1 MVYYCSADYARFN
14 QRSNK
19 STSGSGDIFMDY
31 GQVVSSVCMYVE
43 NRVHEEISYDEMA
56 RAIGLSYRRIRE
68 VFEACYEMSLARYI
82 LIRRLSNAAFDIA
95 HTKQSLTEISFAYGF
110 EEYNTFSRAFK
121 RIFGITPMDFRK
133 DGHTVGRQALTQG
146 VFAPVVPYEH
156 PNQKPTEGTI
166 LTMSNEC
173 ILLGVPRPEFGGKD
187 PGGECLPFPI
197 VLRNCLNYMG
207 QQMNHSFLLAASG
220 AAFSMRWN
228 LSKWD
233 EGQHDIV
240 LTYENPYKVFERSFQ
255 AAGHSFKMLKREESD
270 KEGFKSLIREEIN
283 AGRPV
288 IALGIVGPPEAC
300 IVAGYKE
307 DGDTLLGWSLFQK
320 GAEFKKGVRYHKNGY
335 FITKSWWENK
345 STMLLMAIGEEQKP
359 LSDDAEILQTALEVM
374 THDNFISSHIEPS
387 EIACG
392 QAAYNAWAE
401 KIDDD
406 ANFAPNQLLP
416 LLKAKYTCHQDG
428 QIMVGAGRMNA
439 IAYLTSVGERHPEV
453 ADLCGQA
460 VDCLKIALSAV
471 AWEMHPLMGQNKR
484 GMSHEKRLANFAAR
498 ETRTQLVGLIRKAQ
512 ENEEKALEI
521 IRQITQLLEDNR
533 L

>member
-1 MVYYCSADYARFN
+1 
-14 QRSNK
+14 
-19 STSGSGDIFMDY
+19 MDS

-43 NRVHEEISYDEMA
+43 NRVRQEISYGEMS

-68 VFEACYEMSLARYI
+68 IFEANYEMSLARFI
-82 LIRRLSNAAFDIA
+82 LTRRLSNAAFRIA
-95 HTKQSLTEISFAYGF
+95 HTQQSLTEIAFEYGF
-110 EEYNTFSRAFK
+110 DEYNTFSRAFK
-121 RIFGITPMDFRK
+121 RTFGITPMDFRK
-133 DGHTVGRQALTQG
+133 AGHTVGRQEITQG
-146 VFAPVVPYEH
+146 VFAPVISHDFSNTKIERA
-156 PNQKPTEGTI
+156 ES
-166 LTMSNEC
+166 TMENEC
-173 ILLGVPRPEFGGKD
+173 ILLGIPRPEFGGKD

-207 QQMNHSFLLAASG
+207 QQISHSFLLSVCG

-240 LTYENPYKVFERSFQ
+240 LTYPDPYKVFERGFH
-255 AAGHSFKMLKREESD
+255 AAGRSFKMLKREASD
-270 KEGFKSLIREEIN
+270 KEGFKNFIREEIN

-300 IVAGYKE
+300 IIAGYR
-307 DGDTLLGWSLFQK
+307 DDVDTLLGWSLFQK
-320 GAEFKKGVRYHKNGY
+320 GAEFKKGVRCHENGY
-335 FITKSWWENK
+335 FITKAWWENK
-345 STMLLMAIGEEQKP
+345 SSVLLMAIGEEQKP
-359 LSDDAEILQTALEVM
+359 LSSDAEILQTALEVM
-374 THDNFISSHIEPS
+374 TLESFVTTHGETS

-401 KIDDD
+401 RIDDD

-428 QIMVGAGRMNA
+428 QIMVGAGRLNA
-439 IAYLTSVGERHPEV
+439 IDYLESVGARHPDV
-453 ADLCGQA
+453 ADLCAQA
-460 VDCLKIALSAV
+460 AAYFRKTLSAA

-484 GMSHEKRLANFAAR
+484 GISHEKKLAQFAAR

-512 ENEEKALEI
+512 ENEAMALEI
-521 IRQITQLLEDNR
+521 IKQIVQALEEE
-533 L
+533 